1 VSGRADIILVGYS
14 GHGLVVADAAVCS
27 GTAIRYYADIK
38 AAEMN
43 PFDLEYLGNEGRS
56 DFQGWGNNFL
66 FALGIGDNNV
76 RQRIALGI
84 KKKEETFINIIHPE
98 SSISGTAKLG
108 LGLFIS
114 KNVSINVLAEV
125 GDYSILNTGCII
137 EHECS
142 LRSAVHVG
150 PGAVLAGNV
159 TVGDRSFIGANSV
172 IKQGIV
178 IGNDVVI
185 GAGSV
190 VIHDIPD
197 NGKVAGNPARNI
209 R

>member
-1 VSGRADIILVGYS
+1 
-14 GHGLVVADAAVCS
+14 
-27 GTAIRYYADIK
+27 
-38 AAEMN
+38 
-43 PFDLEYLGNEGRS
+43 
-56 DFQGWGNNFL
+56 
-66 FALGIGDNNV
+66 V

-84 KKKEETFINIIHPE
+84 KKKEETFINIVHPE

-114 KNVSINVLAEV
+114 KNVSVNVLAEV

-142 LRSAVHVG
+142 VRSAVHVG

-190 VIHDIPD
+190 VIHDILD

>member
-1 VSGRADIILVGYS
+1 MSGKADIILIGYS
-14 GHGLVVADAAVCS
+14 GHGFAVADAAVCS
-27 GTAIRYYADIK
+27 GSAIKFYADVKI
-38 AAEMN
+38 ANVN
-43 PFDLEYLGNEGRS
+43 PFGLEYLGNEGQP
-56 DFQGWGNNFL
+56 DFQGWGKNFF
-66 FALGIGDNNV
+66 FALGIGDNIT
-76 RQRIALGI
+76 RERIALGI
-84 KKKEETFINIIHPE
+84 RKKEEAFINIVHPE

-108 LGLFIS
+108 LGIFVS
-114 KNVSINVLAEV
+114 KHVSINVLAEV

-142 LRSAVHVG
+142 LGSAVHVG

-172 IKQGIV
+172 IKQGIA
-178 IGNDVVI
+178 IGNDVLI

-197 NGKVAGNPARNI
+197 GGKVAGNPARNI